1 MALKM
6 LRRSSSLVLDN
17 INRPSESAPRR
28 NLEIRP
34 KRSHNALIQSYC
46 VAPSSH
52 AGTTTTA
59 VDVMTE
65 EKKQVKRDCKSA
77 GAFCIVNKK

>member
-1 MALKM
+1 MALN
-6 LRRSSSLVLDN
+6 LLGRSSSHVLDS
-17 INRPSESAPRR
+17 IDRPSESASRR

-65 EKKQVKRDCKSA
+65 KKNKLNGIVKVPEHFA
-77 GAFCIVNKK
+77 L